1 MAAGLAASATPPAPE
16 MVEVMPE
23 NWGAMR
29 IFLAMDTQWRRAG
42 MAGVATGL
50 DYAVLPVVAA
60 ALALALDADLLARLR
75 ILEGAALTAMAAG
88 MTEAR

>member
-1 MAAGLAASATPPAPE
+1 

-50 DYAVLPVVAA
+50 DYAALPVVAA

-75 ILEGAALTAMAAG
+75 IAEGAALVAMA
-88 MTEAR
+88 R

>member
-1 MAAGLAASATPPAPE
+1 

-42 MAGVATGL
+42 MAGVASGL

-60 ALALALDADLLARLR
+60 ALALTLDADLLARLR